1 MNVPQDDECR
11 CAWKPGRASPRNL
24 SPKIEGV
31 PAEEMIIGDN
41 RIWHVKD
48 LGSRVEWVTE
58 RGNAPGPD
66 ADFVHHSPLS
76 VRNEHF
82 PMPRVGVL
90 NSTTARTALFFAQV
104 QL

>member
-1 MNVPQDDECR
+1 MSPGTTNADAHGNQVVQVP
-11 CAWKPGRASPRNL
+11 GNL

-31 PAEEMIIGDN
+31 PATEMIIGEN
-41 RIWHVKD
+41 RIWHVKG
-48 LGSRVEWVTE
+48 LGSRVEWVTG

-66 ADFVHHSPLS
+66 ADFVHNSPLS

-82 PMPRVGVL
+82 PMPRVGAL
-90 NSTTARTALFFAQV
+90 NSTAARTALFFVQV